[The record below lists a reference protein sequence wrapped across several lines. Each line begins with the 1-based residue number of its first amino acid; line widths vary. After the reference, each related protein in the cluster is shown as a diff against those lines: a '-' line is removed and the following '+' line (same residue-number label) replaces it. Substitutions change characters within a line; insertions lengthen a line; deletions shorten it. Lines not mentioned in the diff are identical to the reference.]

1 MKPAAAR
8 SPTSR
13 RAVYRAVLNP
23 NAWAAAVAALGL
35 LLLPG
40 CQRSDPDHSEQSDQ
54 SVHSDQS
61 GHNGARSAVVA
72 GGGDAAPAPV
82 TMPPPAGAEL
92 PDFAGLFERASPS
105 VVNIAAAQALPIP
118 DEVLPRRDRRVWQA
132 LARSLGSGFA
142 LGERGHLVT
151 CSSVIEDAAAI
162 EVTLADGRQLRAE
175 LVASDP
181 LTDLAVLAVPA
192 EQAPPPLPLAPAGAL
207 RAGDWVAAFGYPFG
221 LSHSISAGIVSTVRP
236 AAELGSKL
244 GLILSDAAIN
254 PGCNGGPL
262 LDSAGR
268 VVGINLV
275 SGQGRS
281 GGLGL
286 AIPIHDALPVLEVLE
301 RGRRPAK
308 AWLGLGVQHVDADLA
323 RAFGL
328 EHARGAL
335 VSRLVPDGP
344 AARAGLEKGDVVVGF
359 AGRPV
364 ADPQG
369 LISAVQQ
376 APLDRPLPIRVL
388 RDGDPRQLRIRPQP
402 RPR

>member
-1 MKPAAAR
+1 VRRAAAAAALALLLPPGCQHPDQHQPQSAAGGDAPHAATARGPTAAARAPRGPAHPPAAAQ
-8 SPTSR
+8 PLPPGL
-13 RAVYRAVLNP
+13 AGWLGAPWL
-23 NAWAAAVAALGL
+23 AAG
-35 LLLPG
+35 P
-40 CQRSDPDHSEQSDQ
+40 R
-54 SVHSDQS
+54 
-61 GHNGARSAVVA
+61 
-72 GGGDAAPAPV
+72 
-82 TMPPPAGAEL
+82 PPLAAGAGL

-105 VVNIAAAQALPIP
+105 VVNIAAAHALPIP

-142 LGERGHLVT
+142 LGQRGHLVT

-162 EVTLADGRQLRAE
+162 EVTLADGRRLRAE

-192 EQAPPPLPLAPAGAL
+192 AQAPEPLELAPAGAL
-207 RAGDWVAAFGYPFG
+207 RSGDWVAAFGYPFG

-236 AAELGSKL
+236 AAELGSNL
-244 GLILSDAAIN
+244 GLILSDVAIN

-262 LDSAGR
+262 LDTAGR

-275 SGQGRS
+275 SGRDRS

-286 AIPIHDALPVLEVLE
+286 AVSIHDALPIIAALE

-308 AWLGLGVQHVDADLA
+308 PWLGLGVQHVDADLA

-328 EHARGAL
+328 ERARGAL
-335 VSRLVPDGP
+335 VSRLVDGGP
-344 AARAGLEKGDVVVGF
+344 AARAGLQLGDVVVGF
-359 AGRPV
+359 AGRAV

-369 LISAVQQ
+369 LIAIVQQ
-376 APLDRPLPIRVL
+376 APLGRPLPIRVL
-388 RDGDPRQLRIRPQP
+388 RDGQPRQLRIRPQP

>member
-1 MKPAAAR
+1 MRLPAAA
-8 SPTSR
+8 
-13 RAVYRAVLNP
+13 
-23 NAWAAAVAALGL
+23 AAALA
-35 LLLPG
+35 LLLPPG
-40 CQRSDPDHSEQSDQ
+40 CQHPDHSDHAGAAGS
-54 SVHSDQS
+54 
-61 GHNGARSAVVA
+61 NGARSAA
-72 GGGDAAPAPV
+72 APAAAPAPV
-82 TMPPPAGAEL
+82 TLPQPAGAAL
-92 PDFAGLFERASPS
+92 PDFAGLFERASPA
-105 VVNIAAAQALPIP
+105 VVNIAAAHPLPIP
-118 DEVLPRRDRRVWQA
+118 DEVLPQRDRRFWQA

-192 EQAPPPLPLAPAGAL
+192 EQAPEPLPLAPAGAL

-236 AAELGSKL
+236 AAELGSNL
-244 GLILSDAAIN
+244 GLILSDVAIN

-262 LDSAGR
+262 LDTAGR

-275 SGQGRS
+275 SGRDRA

-286 AIPIHDALPVLEVLE
+286 AVSIHDALPIIAALE

-308 AWLGLGVQHVDADLA
+308 PWLGLGVQHVDADLA

-328 EHARGAL
+328 DRARGAL
-335 VSRLVPDGP
+335 VSRLVPGGP
-344 AARAGLEKGDVVVGF
+344 AARAGLEVGDVVVGF

-369 LISAVQQ
+369 LITIVQQ
-376 APLDRPLPIRVL
+376 APLDRPLPIRLL
-388 RDGDPRQLRIRPQP
+388 RDGEEHALHIRPAP
-402 RPR
+402 SPAEPARPQKPNLNK